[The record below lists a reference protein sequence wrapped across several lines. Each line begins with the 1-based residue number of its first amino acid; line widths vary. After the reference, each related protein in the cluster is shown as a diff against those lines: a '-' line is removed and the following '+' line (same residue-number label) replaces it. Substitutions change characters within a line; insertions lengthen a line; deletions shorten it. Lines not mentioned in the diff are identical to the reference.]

1 MVDAHQTFVI
11 VGGGLAGAKAAETL
25 RSEGFTGRV
34 ILIGDERDHPYERP
48 PLSKGYLTGK
58 EERDSVFVHEPAWY
72 ARAEVELHLGQ
83 TVTSIDRK
91 LRCVHLGDGTSVRY
105 DKLLLATG
113 AEPRRLD
120 IPGTDLA
127 GVHHLRRL
135 AHADRLRQTLTA
147 LGRDN
152 GHLVIAGAGW
162 IGLEVASAARGY
174 GAEVTVVETAPTP
187 LHHVIG
193 PELGQLFTEL
203 HQEHG
208 VRFHFGARLT
218 EIIGQDGMVL
228 SARTDD
234 GEEHPAHDV
243 LAAIGAAP
251 RTVLAEA
258 AGLDLGDRVQ
268 GGGIAVDSALR
279 TSDPDIYAAGD
290 VAAFPLAY
298 PRTGLG
304 AGLSAGPG
312 SGPGAAPS
320 ALRVRVEHWANALN
334 GGPAAAR
341 AMLGQDV
348 TYDRVP
354 YFFSDQYD
362 LGLEY
367 SGWAPPGSYDQVVVR
382 GDAGKR
388 EFVAFWLK
396 DRRVLAG
403 MNVNVWDVT
412 EDIQRLI
419 RSGEQQDPDALA
431 DPGVPLG
438 SLGTPGTHHG

>member
-1 MVDAHQTFVI
+1 MVDAHRTFVI

-25 RSEGFTGRV
+25 RSEGFSGRV

-48 PLSKGYLTGK
+48 PLSKGYLAGK
-58 EERDSVFVHEPAWY
+58 EDRDTVFVHETAWY
-72 ARAEVELHLGQ
+72 AGADIELHLGQ
-83 TVTSIDRK
+83 PVTTLNREARSAE
-91 LRCVHLGDGTSVRY
+91 LGDGTVIHY

-135 AHADRLRQTLTA
+135 AHADRLRNVLAA

-162 IGLEVASAARGY
+162 IGLEVAAAARGY
-174 GAEVTVVETAPTP
+174 GAEVTVVEPEATP
-187 LHHVIG
+187 LLKVIG
-193 PELGQLFTEL
+193 PELGQIFTDL
-203 HQEHG
+203 HSDHG
-208 VRFHFGARLT
+208 VRFHFGGRLT
-218 EIIGQDGMVL
+218 EIVGQDGMVL
-228 SARTDD
+228 AVRTDD

-251 RTVLAEA
+251 RAALAEA
-258 AGLDLGDRVQ
+258 AGLEIAPREE
-268 GGGIAVDSALR
+268 GGGIAVDASLR
-279 TSDPDIYAAGD
+279 TSDPHIYAAGD
-290 VAAFPLAY
+290 VANVAHPL
-298 PRTGLG
+298 LG
-304 AGLSAGPG
+304 TRL
-312 SGPGAAPS
+312 
-320 ALRVRVEHWANALN
+320 RVEHWANALN
-334 GGPAAAR
+334 SGPAAAR

-348 TYDRVP
+348 SYDRVP

-367 SGWAPPGSYDQVVVR
+367 SGWAPSGSYDQVVIR

-388 EFVAFWLK
+388 EFIAFWLK
-396 DRRVLAG
+396 DHKVLAG

-412 EDIQRLI
+412 ETVQELI
-419 RSGEQQDPDALA
+419 KAGQPVDPDALA
-431 DPGVPLG
+431 DPSVRLD
-438 SLGTPGTHHG
+438 SLI

>member
-1 MVDAHQTFVI
+1 MVDAHRTFVI

-25 RSEGFTGRV
+25 RAEGFSGRV
-34 ILIGDERDHPYERP
+34 ILVGDERDHPYERP
-48 PLSKGYLTGK
+48 PLSKGYLAGK
-58 EERDSVFVHEPAWY
+58 EARESVFVHETAWY
-72 ARAEVELHLGQ
+72 AGADVELHLG
-83 TVTSIDRK
+83 TPVTALDRDA
-91 LRCVHLGDGTSVRY
+91 RSVELGDGTVIHY

-135 AHADRLRQTLTA
+135 AHADRLKNVLSA

-162 IGLEVASAARGY
+162 IGLEVAAAARGY
-174 GAEVTVVETAPTP
+174 GAEVTIVEPEATP
-187 LHHVIG
+187 LLRVIG
-193 PELGQLFTEL
+193 PELGQIFTEL
-203 HQEHG
+203 HSDHG
-208 VRFHFGARLT
+208 VRFHFGRKLT

-228 SARTDD
+228 AARTDD

-251 RTVLAEA
+251 RAALAEA
-258 AGLDLGDRVQ
+258 AGLDIADRSD
-268 GGGIAVDSALR
+268 GGGIAVDASLR
-279 TSDPDIYAAGD
+279 TSDPHIYAAGD
-290 VAAFPLAY
+290 VANAQHPL
-298 PRTGLG
+298 LG
-304 AGLSAGPG
+304 TRL
-312 SGPGAAPS
+312 
-320 ALRVRVEHWANALN
+320 RVEHWANALN
-334 GGPAAAR
+334 SGPAAAR

-348 TYDRVP
+348 SYDRVP

-367 SGWAPPGSYDQVVVR
+367 SGWAPPGSYDQVVIR

-388 EFVAFWLK
+388 EFIAFWLK

-412 EDIQRLI
+412 ETVQELI
-419 RSGEQQDPDALA
+419 KAGRPVDTDALA
-431 DPGVPLG
+431 DPSVPLE
-438 SLGTPGTHHG
+438 SLV

>member
-1 MVDAHQTFVI
+1 MVDADQTFVI
-11 VGGGLAGAKAAETL
+11 VGAGLAGAKAAETL
-25 RSEGFTGRV
+25 RAEGFTGRV

-48 PLSKGYLTGK
+48 PLSKGYLEGK
-58 EERDSVFVHEPAWY
+58 AERDSVFTHERPWY
-72 ARAEVELHLGQ
+72 AGADIELHLGQ
-83 TVTSIDRK
+83 PVTALDRYARTVQ
-91 LRCVHLGDGTSVRY
+91 LGDGTVIHY

-113 AEPRRLD
+113 SEPRRLD

-135 AHADRLRQTLTA
+135 AHADRLRNVLAA

-162 IGLEVASAARGY
+162 IGLEVAAAARGY
-174 GAEVTVVETAPTP
+174 GAEVTVVESEPTP
-187 LHHVIG
+187 LHQVIG
-193 PELGQLFTEL
+193 PELGQIFTEL
-203 HQEHG
+203 HASHG

-218 EIIGQDGMVL
+218 QITGQDGMVL
-228 SARTDD
+228 AARTDD

-251 RTVLAEA
+251 RTALAEA
-258 AGLDLGDRVQ
+258 AGLETADRAQ
-268 GGGIAVDSALR
+268 GGGIAVDASLR
-279 TSDPDIYAAGD
+279 TSDPHIYAAGD
-290 VAAFPLAY
+290 VAAASHPL
-298 PRTGLG
+298 LG
-304 AGLSAGPG
+304 ARL
-312 SGPGAAPS
+312 
-320 ALRVRVEHWANALN
+320 RVEHWANALN

-348 TYDRVP
+348 AYDRVP

-367 SGWAPPGSYDQVVVR
+367 SGWAPPGSYDEVIIR

-388 EFVAFWLK
+388 EFIAFWLK

-412 EDIQRLI
+412 ETIQELI
-419 RSGEQQDPDALA
+419 RGRRQLDPEALGN
-431 DPGVPLG
+431 PSVPLD
-438 SLGTPGTHHG
+438 SLL

>member
-11 VGGGLAGAKAAETL
+11 VGAGLAGAKAAETL
-25 RSEGFTGRV
+25 RAEGFTGRV

-48 PLSKGYLTGK
+48 PLSKGYLDGK
-58 EERDSVFVHEPAWY
+58 ADRDSVFTHERPWY
-72 ARAEVELHLGQ
+72 AGADIELHLGQ
-83 TVTSIDRK
+83 PVTALDRYAKTVQ
-91 LRCVHLGDGTSVRY
+91 LGDNTVIHY

-113 AEPRRLD
+113 SEPRRLD

-135 AHADRLRQTLTA
+135 AHADRLRNVLAA

-162 IGLEVASAARGY
+162 IGLEVAAAARGY
-174 GAEVTVVETAPTP
+174 GAEVTVVEAEPTP
-187 LHHVIG
+187 LHQVIG
-193 PELGQLFTEL
+193 PELGQIFTEL
-203 HQEHG
+203 HSSHG

-218 EIIGQDGMVL
+218 EITGQDGMVL
-228 SARTDD
+228 TARTDD

-251 RTVLAEA
+251 RSALAEA
-258 AGLDLGDRVQ
+258 AGLEMAERAH
-268 GGGIAVDSALR
+268 GGGIAVDASLR
-279 TSDPDIYAAGD
+279 TSDPHIYAAGD
-290 VAAFPLAY
+290 VAAAHHPL
-298 PRTGLG
+298 LG
-304 AGLSAGPG
+304 TRL
-312 SGPGAAPS
+312 
-320 ALRVRVEHWANALN
+320 RVEHWANALN

-348 TYDRVP
+348 TYDRIP

-367 SGWAPPGSYDQVVVR
+367 SGWAPPGSYDEVIIR

-388 EFVAFWLK
+388 EFIVFWLK
-396 DRRVLAG
+396 DRRILAG

-412 EDIQRLI
+412 ETIQELI
-419 RSGEQQDPDALA
+419 RARQQHDAEALA
-431 DPGVPLG
+431 DPSVPLD
-438 SLGTPGTHHG
+438 SLL

>member
-1 MVDAHQTFVI
+1 MVDADQTFVI
-11 VGGGLAGAKAAETL
+11 VGAGLAGAKAAETL
-25 RSEGFTGRV
+25 RAEGFTGRV

-48 PLSKGYLTGK
+48 PLSKGYLAGK
-58 EERDSVFVHEPAWY
+58 AERDSVFTHERPWY
-72 ARAEVELHLGQ
+72 AGADIELHLGQ
-83 TVTSIDRK
+83 PVTALDRYARTVQ
-91 LRCVHLGDGTSVRY
+91 LGDGTVIHY

-113 AEPRRLD
+113 SEPRRLD

-135 AHADRLRQTLTA
+135 AHADRLRNVLAA

-162 IGLEVASAARGY
+162 IGLEVAAAARGY
-174 GAEVTVVETAPTP
+174 GAEVTVVESEPTP
-187 LHHVIG
+187 LHQVIG
-193 PELGQLFTEL
+193 PELGQIFTEL
-203 HQEHG
+203 HASHG

-218 EIIGQDGMVL
+218 EITGQDGMVL
-228 SARTDD
+228 AARTDD

-251 RTVLAEA
+251 RTALAEA
-258 AGLDLGDRVQ
+258 AGLETADRAQ
-268 GGGIAVDSALR
+268 GGGIAVDASLR
-279 TSDPDIYAAGD
+279 TSDPHIYAAGD
-290 VAAFPLAY
+290 VAAASHPL
-298 PRTGLG
+298 LG
-304 AGLSAGPG
+304 ARL
-312 SGPGAAPS
+312 
-320 ALRVRVEHWANALN
+320 RVEHWANALN

-367 SGWAPPGSYDQVVVR
+367 SGWAPPGSYDEVIIR

-388 EFVAFWLK
+388 EFIAFWLK

-412 EDIQRLI
+412 ETIQELI
-419 RSGEQQDPDALA
+419 RGRRQLDPEALGN
-431 DPGVPLG
+431 PSVPLD
-438 SLGTPGTHHG
+438 SLL

>member
-1 MVDAHQTFVI
+1 MVDADQTFVI

-25 RSEGFTGRV
+25 RTEGFTGRV
-34 ILIGDERDHPYERP
+34 ILICDERDHPYERP
-48 PLSKGYLTGK
+48 PLSKGYLLGK

-72 ARAEVELHLGQ
+72 ARNDIELHLGE
-83 TVTSIDRK
+83 TVDAIDRTAK
-91 LRCVHLGDGTSVRY
+91 TVRFGEDGTAVRY

-135 AHADRLRQTLTA
+135 AHAERLKGVLAT

-162 IGLEVASAARGY
+162 IGLEVAAAAREY
-174 GAEVTVVETAPTP
+174 GAEVTVVEPSSTP
-187 LHHVIG
+187 LYSVLG
-193 PELGQLFTEL
+193 PELGNLFAEL
-203 HQEHG
+203 HREHG

-218 EIIGQDGMVL
+218 EIVGQDGMVL
-228 SARTDD
+228 AARTDD

-243 LAAIGAAP
+243 LAAVGAAP
-251 RTVLAEA
+251 RVALAEA
-258 AGLDLGDRVQ
+258 AGLELADRAH
-268 GGGIAVDSALR
+268 GGGIAVDGQLR

-290 VAAFPLAY
+290 VASFHH
-298 PRTGLG
+298 
-304 AGLSAGPG
+304 
-312 SGPGAAPS
+312 
-320 ALRVRVEHWANALN
+320 ALFGDRLRVEHWANALN

-341 AMLGQDV
+341 AMLGRQV

-362 LGLEY
+362 LGMEY
-367 SGWAPPGSYDQVVVR
+367 SGWAPPGSYDEVVIR

-388 EFVAFWLK
+388 EFIAFWVK
-396 DRRVLAG
+396 QGRVLAG

-412 EDIQRLI
+412 EPIQALI
-419 RSGEQQDPDALA
+419 RSGAQVDTEALA
-431 DPGVPLG
+431 DPHVPLV
-438 SLGTPGTHHG
+438 SLVP

>member
-11 VGGGLAGAKAAETL
+11 VGAGLAGAKAAETL
-25 RSEGFTGRV
+25 RAEGFTGRV

-48 PLSKGYLTGK
+48 PLSKGYLDGK
-58 EERDSVFVHEPAWY
+58 ADRDSVFTHERPWY
-72 ARAEVELHLGQ
+72 AGADVELHLGQ
-83 TVTSIDRK
+83 PVTALDRYAKTVQ
-91 LRCVHLGDGTSVRY
+91 LGDNTVIHY

-113 AEPRRLD
+113 SEPRRLD

-135 AHADRLRQTLTA
+135 AHADRLRNVLAA

-162 IGLEVASAARGY
+162 IGLEVAAAARGY
-174 GAEVTVVETAPTP
+174 GAEVTVVEAEPTP
-187 LHHVIG
+187 LHQVIG
-193 PELGQLFTEL
+193 PELGQIFTEL
-203 HQEHG
+203 HSSHG

-218 EIIGQDGMVL
+218 EITGQDGMVL
-228 SARTDD
+228 AARTDD

-251 RTVLAEA
+251 RSALAEA
-258 AGLDLGDRVQ
+258 AGLELAERAH
-268 GGGIAVDSALR
+268 GGGIAVDASLR
-279 TSDPDIYAAGD
+279 TSDPHIYAAGD
-290 VAAFPLAY
+290 VAAAHHPL
-298 PRTGLG
+298 LG
-304 AGLSAGPG
+304 TRL
-312 SGPGAAPS
+312 
-320 ALRVRVEHWANALN
+320 RVEHWANALN

-348 TYDRVP
+348 TYDRIP

-367 SGWAPPGSYDQVVVR
+367 SGWAPPGSYDEVIIR

-388 EFVAFWLK
+388 EFIAFWLK

-412 EDIQRLI
+412 ETIQELI
-419 RSGEQQDPDALA
+419 RARQQHDPEALA
-431 DPGVPLG
+431 APSVPLD
-438 SLGTPGTHHG
+438 SLL

>member
-11 VGGGLAGAKAAETL
+11 VGAGLAGAKAAETL
-25 RSEGFTGRV
+25 RAEGFTGRV

-48 PLSKGYLTGK
+48 PLSKGYLDGK
-58 EERDSVFVHEPAWY
+58 ADRDSVFTHERPWY
-72 ARAEVELHLGQ
+72 AGADIELHLGQ
-83 TVTSIDRK
+83 PVTALDRYAKTVQ
-91 LRCVHLGDGTSVRY
+91 LGDNTVIHY

-113 AEPRRLD
+113 SEPRRLD

-135 AHADRLRQTLTA
+135 AHADRLRNVLAA

-162 IGLEVASAARGY
+162 IGLEVAAAARGY
-174 GAEVTVVETAPTP
+174 GAEVTVVEAEPTP
-187 LHHVIG
+187 LHQVIG
-193 PELGQLFTEL
+193 PELGQIFTEL
-203 HQEHG
+203 HSSHG

-218 EIIGQDGMVL
+218 EITGQDGMVL
-228 SARTDD
+228 TARTDD

-251 RTVLAEA
+251 RSALAEA
-258 AGLDLGDRVQ
+258 AGLEMAERAH
-268 GGGIAVDSALR
+268 GGGVAVDASLR
-279 TSDPDIYAAGD
+279 TSDPHIYAAGD
-290 VAAFPLAY
+290 VAAAHHPL
-298 PRTGLG
+298 LG
-304 AGLSAGPG
+304 TRL
-312 SGPGAAPS
+312 
-320 ALRVRVEHWANALN
+320 RVEHWANALN

-348 TYDRVP
+348 AYDRIP

-367 SGWAPPGSYDQVVVR
+367 SGWAPPGSYDEVIIR

-388 EFVAFWLK
+388 EFIAFWLK
-396 DRRVLAG
+396 DRRILAG

-412 EDIQRLI
+412 ETVQELI
-419 RSGEQQDPDALA
+419 RARQQHDAEALA
-431 DPGVPLG
+431 DPSVPLD
-438 SLGTPGTHHG
+438 SLL